1 MKLVRDNIPDIVEKS
16 GLWCLC
22 RKVKSIDEHMTWLRE
37 KIIEESGEF
46 IDDPSYEEA
55 ADMLEVVRAFCAI
68 QDLNF
73 DIVVKTADEKRS
85 DSGSFIKGIIL
96 ESVGEDK

>member
-1 MKLVRDNIPDIVEKS
+1 MKLVRDNIPEIVERS

-22 RKVKSIDEHMTWLRE
+22 RKVKSIDEHMSWLRE
-37 KIIEESGEF
+37 KIIEESEEF

-55 ADMLEVVRAFCAI
+55 ADMLEVVRAFCAV
-68 QDLNF
+68 QALDF
-73 DIVVKTADEKRS
+73 DVVVKTADTKLSE
-85 DSGSFIKGIIL
+85 SGGFTKGIIL